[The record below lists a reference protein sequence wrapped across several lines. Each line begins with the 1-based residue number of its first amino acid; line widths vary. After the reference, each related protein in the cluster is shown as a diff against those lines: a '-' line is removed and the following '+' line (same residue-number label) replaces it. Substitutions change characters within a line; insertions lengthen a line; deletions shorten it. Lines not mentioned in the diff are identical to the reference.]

1 MAIVIRRSGFAQ
13 HSSMCIHLFTSLVES
28 GILEIERG
36 QISGHFFK
44 PFVAFSPTFLRR
56 NSSWEVEDGETSA
69 RKPSTFPFSSS
80 ELEMS
85 SE

>member
-1 MAIVIRRSGFAQ
+1 MAIVISRSGIAQ

-44 PFVAFSPTFLRR
+44 PFVAFSPTFFQDETVLGRSETEKRVRENRQPFLSRR
-56 NSSWEVEDGETSA
+56 PSS
-69 RKPSTFPFSSS
+69 K
-80 ELEMS
+80 
-85 SE
+85 